1 MYYFCTCIILKL
13 KNYEYECRFKLIKCM
28 NLLHTASK
36 SKKQGIHCLF
46 LVFMMVQIKLKCIQE
61 APYVVGSKY
70 FCNLSHY

>member
-1 MYYFCTCIILKL
+1 
-13 KNYEYECRFKLIKCM
+13 M

-36 SKKQGIHCLF
+36 SKKKGIHCLF
-46 LVFMMVQIKLKCIQE
+46 LVFMTVHIKLKCIQE